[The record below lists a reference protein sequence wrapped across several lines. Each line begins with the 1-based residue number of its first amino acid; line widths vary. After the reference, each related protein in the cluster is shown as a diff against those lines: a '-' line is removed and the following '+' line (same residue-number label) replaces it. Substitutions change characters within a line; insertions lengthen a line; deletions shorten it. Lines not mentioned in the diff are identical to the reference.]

1 MTFIGRKHNRKE
13 NVRFLENVP
22 LISATKCCCI
32 MYENPEIIFV
42 LPSGASPTEGILH
55 VQVKA
60 VAVWFRGQPVK
71 VAGVLEVP
79 RYVIL
84 AIIDPSIIAN

>member
-1 MTFIGRKHNRKE
+1 MERDLF
-13 NVRFLENVP
+13 F
-22 LISATKCCCI
+22 
-32 MYENPEIIFV
+32 

-60 VAVWFRGQPVK
+60 VAVRFRGQPVK